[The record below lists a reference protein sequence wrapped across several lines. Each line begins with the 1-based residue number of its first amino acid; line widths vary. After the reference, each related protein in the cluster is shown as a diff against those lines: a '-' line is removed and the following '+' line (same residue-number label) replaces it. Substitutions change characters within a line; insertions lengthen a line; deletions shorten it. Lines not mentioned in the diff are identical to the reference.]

1 MKFLKNLSL
10 TAIAGLVLFLASCDK
25 TKPYDVVIPA
35 SEAHFIGKDVQVYP
49 VETDPV
55 PAYNVV
61 IGTTDVSDK
70 DRVVNFKITS
80 PSGAVAGTHYT
91 IEGIGADGTGS
102 VTIKAGE
109 ALATVTV
116 QAIYSAYT
124 TGRKDSLV
132 FNILASDV
140 KPAGFLNPMTL
151 VLRGPCFEGAVDL
164 NEFSGDYLNTN
175 EDWGGSAYGPYATA
189 ISAVTST
196 GATSG
201 TITVENIFD
210 YGWAPITFKLDWSD
224 PANRIITLDQQ
235 EGIAGGSTVSSSL
248 DDTYQVMVK
257 AFDGENG
264 TFSICTQKLT
274 LKMQIGVKDPAG
286 AELWSPDLYVVEMVR

>member
-25 TKPYDVVIPA
+25 TKPYDIVTPA
-35 SEAHFIGKDVQVYP
+35 SEAHFIGKEVQVYP

-61 IGTTDVSDK
+61 IGTTDVADK

-91 IEGIGADGTGS
+91 IDGIGADGTGS

-164 NEFSGDYLNTN
+164 NELLGDYLNTT
-175 EDWGGSAYGPYATA
+175 EDFGGSAYGPYATA
-189 ISAVTST
+189 ISAVSST
-196 GATSG
+196 GATTG
-201 TITVENIFD
+201 TITVDNIYD
-210 YGWAPITFKLDWSD
+210 YGWAPITFKLDWTD
-224 PANRIITLDQQ
+224 PANRLVTLDQQ
-235 EGIAGGSTVSSSL
+235 EGLAGGSTVGL
-248 DDTYQVMVK
+248 DDTYQVMVR
-257 AFDGENG
+257 AFAGEDG
-264 TFSICTQKLT
+264 TFSICTQKVT
-274 LKMQIGVKDPAG
+274 LKMQVGAKDATG
-286 AELWSPDLYVVEMVR
+286 GELWSNSLYVVDLAR